1 MNEFLSTNETIYRE
15 RLIGS
20 HVSSAVKTFPVV
32 VITGARQVGKSTFL
46 QHEFPGFKYVNLD
59 DFSTLEQA
67 RRDPLSLWSGVD
79 RVVIDE
85 AQKAP
90 DILSAVK
97 LTVDKVRARNQ
108 FLISGSSNLL
118 LMKRVS
124 ETLAGRAVYFEMLP
138 MSHQEMEG
146 RAKGTR
152 NFASLWARDFKA
164 REKETHA
171 IDPVPLLLR
180 GFMPPLMRLTERRDL
195 LLWWEGYVRTYL
207 ERDVRELS
215 QIESLIDF
223 KRVLDCLALRVG
235 SVLNQA
241 DVSRITGVSQP
252 TVFRYIKLLE
262 VSNVVHRV
270 PGYYQSKG
278 KRLVKSPKLFFV
290 DPGLCTYL
298 SGYHDEES
306 VRNAREAGGFFESLT
321 FLHIKILSELMVP
334 KVKVYYWRT
343 TTGKEV
349 DFVLEHGRKLVA
361 VEAKLTKKPSFGDIG
376 NLLTFIEDYPQA
388 QLGLLLHAGRS
399 VKYLHRKVLAVPWW
413 WMGE

>member
-1 MNEFLSTNETIYRE
+1 MNEFLSANDTIYRD
-15 RLIGS
+15 RLIGP
-20 HVSSAVKTFPVV
+20 HVSSAVKSFPVV

-46 QHEFPGFKYVNLD
+46 QHEFPDFKYVNLD
-59 DFSTLEQA
+59 DFSMLEQA
-67 RRDPLSLWSGVD
+67 RRDPLSLWSGVE

-97 LTVDKVRARNQ
+97 LTVDKAKGRNQ

-118 LMKRVS
+118 LMKKVS
-124 ETLAGRAVYFEMLP
+124 ETLAGRAVYFDMLP
-138 MSHQEMEG
+138 MSYQEMEG
-146 RAKGTR
+146 RTKGLG
-152 NFASLWARDFKA
+152 NFASLWAGDSKV
-164 REKETHA
+164 REKETDA
-171 IDPVPLLLR
+171 IDPVPLILR
-180 GFMPPLMRLTERRDL
+180 GFMPPLMGLTERRDV

-207 ERDVRELS
+207 ERDIRELS

-223 KRVLDCLALRVG
+223 KRVLDCLALRAG

-270 PGYYQSKG
+270 PGYYQSRG
-278 KRLVKSPKLFFV
+278 KRLVKSPKLFFI

-306 VRNAREAGGFFESLT
+306 ARNAREIGGFFESLT

-334 KVKVYYWRT
+334 KVKIYYWRT

-361 VEAKLTKKPSFGDIG
+361 VEVKLTKNPAFGDIG
-376 NLLTFIEDYPQA
+376 NLLTFIDDYPQA
-388 QLGLLLHAGRS
+388 HLGLLLHAGRS
-399 VKYLHRKVLAVPWW
+399 IRYLHSKVLAVPWW